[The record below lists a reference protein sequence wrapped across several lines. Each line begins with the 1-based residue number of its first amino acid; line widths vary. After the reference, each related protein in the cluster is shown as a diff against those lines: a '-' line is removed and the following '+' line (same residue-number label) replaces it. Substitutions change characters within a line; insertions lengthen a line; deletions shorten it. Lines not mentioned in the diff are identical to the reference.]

1 LSIFD
6 AASPSGLASVPFSIV
21 QLSRRNFTG
30 PIVYYLERPDGC
42 VKIGTTIHFR
52 ERYQTLT
59 REFGAL
65 TLLAWE
71 PGHFDIERERHA
83 NFFPAQLSGEWF
95 VLSDD
100 LRDHI
105 VDLRFALREKG
116 LA

>member
-1 LSIFD
+1 MSIFETD
-6 AASPSGLASVPFSIV
+6 SPSGLAGVPFSIV
-21 QLSRRNFTG
+21 ELSRRNFTG
-30 PIVYYLERPDGC
+30 PIVYYLERADGC
-42 VKIGTTIHFR
+42 IKIGTTIHFR

-71 PGHFDIERERHA
+71 PGHFYIERERHA
-83 NFFPAQLSGEWF
+83 DFFSAQLAGEWF

-100 LRDHI
+100 LRHHI